1 MAVTAADF
9 THWPFHT
16 RRSRFRAA
24 AHGGLH
30 NADPQFPGSGHKHE
44 PHKPRGGNV
53 VDPGL

>member
-30 NADPQFPGSGHKHE
+30 NADPQFPGTGHKHE

-53 VDPGL
+53 FDPGL